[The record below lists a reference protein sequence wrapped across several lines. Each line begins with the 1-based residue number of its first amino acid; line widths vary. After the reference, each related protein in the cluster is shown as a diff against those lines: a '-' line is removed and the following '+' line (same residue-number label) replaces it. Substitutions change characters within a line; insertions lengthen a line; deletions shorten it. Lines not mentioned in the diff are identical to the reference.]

1 MRATD
6 TASMKRLVLLFL
18 VAALP
23 VHGAEN
29 CHIVCAAKREA
40 VQYVRDAKSLA
51 TAPLRWDREQWMRF
65 GEGSAAVLALYATD
79 KQTSDFSQRHRSS
92 STDQFAKDITPF
104 GGHRALQL
112 SVLMIAAG
120 AGMHDSTLRDA
131 GRDSLE
137 SELLAAGIVTPLLKL
152 AIGRARPIRNEGSH
166 SFHPFDKAYDSFP
179 SGHATNAFAFASAIA
194 GHYDGWVVPT
204 IVYTLAS
211 GVAVSRVND
220 HVHFP
225 SDVLAGAL
233 IGHAVAKGILARHTG
248 TKVSWQAVPLLERKS
263 AGFLLSIGPARR
275 SGAY

>member
-1 MRATD
+1 
-6 TASMKRLVLLFL
+6 MKRLALLLL
-18 VAALP
+18 VVALP
-23 VHGAEN
+23 LYADDE
-29 CHIVCAAKREA
+29 CHVVCSLKHEA
-40 VQYVRDAKSLA
+40 VRYARDAKSLA
-51 TAPLRWDREQWMRF
+51 AAPLHWDRDQWTRF

-79 KQTSDFSQRHRSS
+79 RQTSDYVQRHRSS

-120 AGMHDSTLRDA
+120 AGLHDTTVRDA
-131 GRDSLE
+131 GRDSFE

-152 AIGRARPIRNEGSH
+152 AFGRARPIQNEGSH
-166 SFHPFDKAYDSFP
+166 SFHPFDKHFDSFP
-179 SGHATNAFAFASAIA
+179 SGHATNAFAFATAIA

-233 IGHAVAKGILARHTG
+233 IGHAVAKGILARHVSSR
-248 TKVSWQAVPLLERKS
+248 VSWQAVPVIDRKS
-263 AGFLLSIGPARR
+263 VGFMVTIGPARGR
-275 SGAY
+275 L